1 VTKSITTD
9 KGPTSIDGK
18 PSFRFPL
25 HNLTICK
32 NISRTVKESEFRD
45 VKYLCSG
52 SNAYIYTATQN
63 EEMIVV
69 KMLKN
74 KLSNV
79 RVAELEMDIEMQLLA
94 AIDHPNII
102 AIKGAGV
109 VPRKFVVV
117 EHLSTGTLANV
128 LDNPSIIFKD
138 TQIVNS
144 RIPVRG
150 AILIARELI
159 SALKYLHNDLSPIAT
174 VIHRG

>member
-1 VTKSITTD
+1 
-9 KGPTSIDGK
+9 
-18 PSFRFPL
+18 
-25 HNLTICK
+25 
-32 NISRTVKESEFRD
+32 
-45 VKYLCSG
+45 
-52 SNAYIYTATQN
+52 
-63 EEMIVV
+63 MIVV

-117 EHLSTGTLANV
+117 EHLPTGTLANV